1 MLEAYQII
9 LTKEDRDFINL
20 KRWTDA
26 AKESPKINAY
36 LIMNG
41 INPEFQ
47 PEFFEHYTHV
57 ANVETDDL
65 ERALDTLNDHGKDKF
80 TRINDQMKSLSVGD
94 ILIDEG
100 HQAHLVSSV
109 GFVDVQVEEDLVME
123 PS

>member
-9 LTKEDRDFINL
+9 LTKEDHDFINL
-20 KRWTDA
+20 KRWSDA

-41 INPEFQ
+41 INPVFQ
-47 PEFFEHYTHV
+47 PEFFEYYTHV

-65 ERALDTLNDHGKDKF
+65 ERTFDILNDHGQGGF
-80 TRINDQMKSLSVGD
+80 TKINDQMRSLSVGD
-94 ILIDEG
+94 ILIDED

-109 GFVDVQVEEDLVME
+109 GFVDIQVEEDLVME